1 MSTNYLCSNNNDD
14 DDEERGGVRE
24 EPESAEGESAKPV

>member
-14 DDEERGGVRE
+14 DEQRGGVRE
-24 EPESAEGESAKPV
+24 ESESAEGESAKPV